1 MQPISRLPAVAVVAV
16 SINSRCKQVYAQL
29 RHTSWCYIIYDAA
42 LLLITIGGVFLLP
55 IDMPG
60 KITLLWLAVP
70 IPVMAI
76 IILHQKILMQDR
88 NYLTWLFAEAF
99 GITLLIVGMNI
110 SPKQWHYLVLI
121 IHGQM
126 QQVADN
132 FESDKSGNI
141 LIGIGL
147 TAIYVG
153 MAGLIRLLYIRIL
166 EKTGIRVYTHYPS
179 SKS

>member
-1 MQPISRLPAVAVVAV
+1 
-16 SINSRCKQVYAQL
+16 
-29 RHTSWCYIIYDAA
+29 
-42 LLLITIGGVFLLP
+42 
-55 IDMPG
+55 
-60 KITLLWLAVP
+60 
-70 IPVMAI
+70 
-76 IILHQKILMQDR
+76 MQDR